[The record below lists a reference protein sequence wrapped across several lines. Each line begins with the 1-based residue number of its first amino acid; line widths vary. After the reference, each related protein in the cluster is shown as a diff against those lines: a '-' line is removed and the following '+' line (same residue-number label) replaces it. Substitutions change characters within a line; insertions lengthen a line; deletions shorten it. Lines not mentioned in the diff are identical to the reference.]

1 MDLYRINKIW
11 DLLFEVLLV
20 LNVIKVSLFGVVLV
34 ELWKVIFFVLVWEWI
49 KVYRGG
55 FKEIKWCES
64 NI

>member
-1 MDLYRINKIW
+1 MV
-11 DLLFEVLLV
+11 F
-20 LNVIKVSLFGVVLV
+20 NVIKVSLFGVVLV